1 MNANNVIL
9 NLPFDEP
16 NGSAKAYDYSQSR
29 ADGDVVGAEFAK
41 GNNGNAILF
50 PDGIGKC
57 EVSKNILPNLSGNF
71 TMMCFVQNKT
81 CECGSPRKLIWLV
94 AFSGEKNYIEAAI
107 DVNPGSWIHLAVT
120 KQGTAYRFYVN
131 SQLVKAVSHTG
142 TPTGISLNQDYYGG
156 DCLGFG
162 LLDDLKVY
170 NIALSQQEIIEET
183 ASQTTL
189 TYLLDGVNL
198 KSYGVYVSG
207 SDGVVDRP
215 KLKTPKSISWD
226 NYHGEVVD
234 LEHKFYEP
242 REITLSCFIK
252 AKSKQY
258 FVQRCSDFEH
268 LFDKKGT
275 QRLSINVHPVKP
287 LVYEVYCKD
296 SITISK
302 TWNESLM
309 VGTFKIKLIEP
320 DPVKRV
326 LKHTVTSNETRV
338 CTIDILS
345 LKYCNIYWGDGTV
358 DMDVA
363 GSDEVQHIT
372 HTFDNTGEYFPII
385 TGCIDEIQSFETNA
399 IIVWNKL

>member
-1 MNANNVIL
+1 M
-9 NLPFDEP
+9 
-16 NGSAKAYDYSQSR
+16 
-29 ADGDVVGAEFAK
+29 
-41 GNNGNAILF
+41 
-50 PDGIGKC
+50 
-57 EVSKNILPNLSGNF
+57 
-71 TMMCFVQNKT
+71 
-81 CECGSPRKLIWLV
+81 
-94 AFSGEKNYIEAAI
+94 
-107 DVNPGSWIHLAVT
+107 
-120 KQGTAYRFYVN
+120 
-131 SQLVKAVSHTG
+131 
-142 TPTGISLNQDYYGG
+142 
-156 DCLGFG
+156 
-162 LLDDLKVY
+162 
-170 NIALSQQEIIEET
+170 
-183 ASQTTL
+183 
-189 TYLLDGVNL
+189 DGVNL

-252 AKSKQY
+252 AKSKQD

-372 HTFDNTGEYFPII
+372 HTFENTGEYFPII